1 MLAYLVRR
9 LLLAALTIWAI
20 SVLAFVII
28 ELPPGDQL
36 ERYID
41 IFYSDNGFSPDPE
54 HVDLLRRYLGLDK
67 PQYVRYTMWMWN
79 LMHGDLGLSFQLRHN
94 IDMPVKELIGDR
106 LWLTAVLTAFTIL
119 VTWTF
124 AVPVGIY
131 SAVRQ
136 HSVGDYAFTL
146 VGFAGLAV
154 PDFLLGLVLMYV
166 AFAYFDQSVGGLFS
180 ADYANAPWSAA
191 RVRDLLAHLWVPA
204 IVLGTSGTA
213 SLIRIMRNN
222 LLDELGKPYVVTA
235 HAKGAS
241 PVEAHREIPRPSGD
255 QPPHQ
260 HRRLPAA
267 VARQRQR
274 DRLRSPEPPHA
285 RSATAPGNR
294 DRGRVPGRVH
304 HPDGRRSH
312 RGGNPPVRHP
322 PRGRR
327 PTHPA
332 DRSLGVRSQAEVP
345 WVSSAGRAGF
355 KPAPMSAGAAATRQ
369 LGISPGGAT

>member
-106 LWLTAVLTAFTIL
+106 LWLTAVLTGFTIL

-136 HSVGDYAFTL
+136 HSVGDYVFTL

-235 HAKGAS
+235 HG
-241 PVEAHREIPRPSGD
+241 PRA
-255 QPPHQ
+255 
-260 HRRLPAA
+260 L
-267 VARQRQR
+267 
-274 DRLRSPEPPHA
+274 
-285 RSATAPGNR
+285 
-294 DRGRVPGRVH
+294 
-304 HPDGRRSH
+304 HPWKLIVKY
-312 RGGNPPVRHP
+312 PVRVAINP
-322 PRGRR
+322 LISTVGYLLPSLVSGSVIVSVVLSLPTLGPLLLRGIETEDVYLSGFIILMAGVLTVVGTFLSDILLAVVDPRIRL
-327 PTHPA
+327 T
-332 DRSLGVRSQAEVP
+332 DR
-345 WVSSAGRAGF
+345 
-355 KPAPMSAGAAATRQ
+355 
-369 LGISPGGAT
+369 

>member
-54 HVDLLRRYLGLDK
+54 HVELLRRYLGLDK
-67 PQYVRYTMWMWN
+67 PQYVRYAMWMWN

-136 HSVGDYAFTL
+136 HSVGDYVFTL

-235 HAKGAS
+235 RAKGAS
-241 PVEAHREIPRPSGD
+241 PWKLIVKY
-255 QPPHQ
+255 
-260 HRRLPAA
+260 
-267 VARQRQR
+267 
-274 DRLRSPEPPHA
+274 
-285 RSATAPGNR
+285 
-294 DRGRVPGRVH
+294 
-304 HPDGRRSH
+304 
-312 RGGNPPVRHP
+312 PVRVAINP
-322 PRGRR
+322 LISTVGYLLPSLVSGSVIVSVVLSL
-327 PTHPA
+327 PT
-332 DRSLGVRSQAEVP
+332 LGPLLLRAIETEDVYL
-345 WVSSAGRAGF
+345 AGF
-355 KPAPMSAGAAATRQ
+355 IILMAGVLTVVGTLLSDILLAVVDPRIRLTDR
-369 LGISPGGAT
+369 